1 MLKFLKKW
9 TIIHK
14 PTQAVTGLVYLFV
27 TFFAPLNH
35 TCNRCEKAVI
45 CHCDN
50 PEYCCVSGIHTD
62 TQPEVALKQDVSKAQ
77 TPSHSG
83 ICMAC
88 LYSLISKFTQV
99 NTAKTLINTS
109 APNHFRIPFTFKVIK
124 QSEWGS
130 SVFLRAPPTIN
141 S

>member
-1 MLKFLKKW
+1 MFRLLKKRN
-9 TIIHK
+9 IIHK
-14 PTQAVTGLVYLFV
+14 ITQAVTALVYLFV
-27 TFFAPLNH
+27 TFVAPLNH
-35 TCNRCEKAVI
+35 TCNLCEKHLM

-50 PEYCCVSGIHTD
+50 PECCCVSGIHTG
-62 TQPEVALKQDVSKAQ
+62 TQPGTALKQDISNAQ

-88 LYSLISKFTQV
+88 LYSITSKFTQV
-99 NTAKTLINTS
+99 NTTKFAITI
-109 APNHFRIPFTFKVIK
+109 HFQSCPPLPAVRIAK

-130 SVFLRAPPTIN
+130 SVFLRAPPTTN